1 MWHEKNE
8 SNLAYVIYLSYLLFN
23 DEMKKIEN
31 FMFVRN
37 WNEKE
42 KKTLKKAWNKSMIK
56 WTFGVN

>member
-23 DEMKKIEN
+23 NEMKKIEN

-37 WNEKE
+37 
-42 KKTLKKAWNKSMIK
+42 
-56 WTFGVN
+56 